1 MRLLLLPRVLKKKG
15 GSFMLCVSVIFKFV
29 VYGDFYIVIW
39 EMPDSFSVL
48 SCLLNFTWVVK
59 KNFLSTNLCLQTSI
73 QTVGYLSLTAHLS
86 SLYLTQ
92 PIFLMPKSGVASG
105 TSLPLAFW
113 PRFSPLQTELPCQLH
128 LLNLRTMQNKDDSP
142 DLRFIPKD
150 SAALLFHHFGS
161 DCDFPIYTNT
171 CQPNEGQ
178 VTKQMSLF
186 SVIRKSPVF
195 IYFSDMNF
203 IFLFIFY
210 DKCIKSLESV

>member
-1 MRLLLLPRVLKKKG
+1 MTHFLYYHVCWTSHEWLKK
-15 GSFMLCVSVIFKFV
+15 I
-29 VYGDFYIVIW
+29 
-39 EMPDSFSVL
+39 
-48 SCLLNFTWVVK
+48 
-59 KNFLSTNLCLQTSI
+59 FLSTNLCLQTSI